1 MLRKE
6 HSKVEIFENF
16 TKRMVLFGAFHVTP
30 PPVLGAIIR
39 LYPGFFSKIHMDGS
53 FQKLTEFVE
62 NYK

>member
-39 LYPGFFSKIHMDGS
+39 LYSGFFFENPHGWKFSKTD
-53 FQKLTEFVE
+53 
-62 NYK
+62 